1 MKKIVYIHM
10 INKFLTFSE
19 ELDELWLF
27 DMEKVRLKPEEVQER
42 IGIDSNELVVSD
54 VVEVVSLSAICVVA
68 GNEITFLS

>member
-19 ELDELWLF
+19 DLDELWLF